1 MLRYGY
7 WEVSGVSVVKAMR
20 YIDRN
25 DDLKGVTA
33 LRLWHL
39 SRANEYE
46 SKYQFYCTDQPNAVN
61 KRVFTYIP
69 EKVSVI
75 KITAPVSGTISV
87 YSGNTT
93 GSEGGSGQT
102 PISTI
107 TVSAGEEITLTPPE
121 EQMITIWFTP
131 EELTAEVLTEE
142 VQTAI
147 GNEADR
153 IWDAEARELTID
165 DENGGSTVL
174 EYEYDEATQFITVRE
189 VSS

>member
-102 PISTI
+102 PITTI
-107 TVSAGEEITLTPPE
+107 TVSEGEEVTIAPPE

-131 EELTAEVLTEE
+131 EELTAEVLGEE
-142 VQTAI
+142 VVSAI

-153 IWDAEARELTID
+153 FFDAEALELTID
-165 DENGGSTVL
+165 DENGGSAVL
-174 EYEYDEATQFITVRE
+174 VYEYDEDAQIITVRE